1 MMVCALLFL
10 KEIVPHI
17 GTTKKFNIARKRILS
32 EKWAGQHPVPLI
44 TWRHGQMWDTRCPSA
59 NLGGHPLSMNFIP
72 AYEKAQSM

>member
-1 MMVCALLFL
+1 MG
-10 KEIVPHI
+10 
-17 GTTKKFNIARKRILS
+17 GTT
-32 EKWAGQHPVPLI
+32 PVPLI